1 MLFAGLRRSIYAAEL
16 TASMHGQVERLA
28 FPEFMIEI
36 KCVAKSPAPN
46 NR

>member
-1 MLFAGLRRSIYAAEL
+1 M
-16 TASMHGQVERLA
+16 GQVERLA
-28 FPEFMIEI
+28 LPEFMIEI